1 MLIPENIIQRAAD
14 CSVRQF
20 MQCSFDGK
28 LKVLVI
34 NGEASEDE
42 LKVAFEYI
50 YAEYVDYSDL
60 YQSQEFE
67 IVAYINSLDTRIQVV
82 KRFVELQ
89 RKFLIQFEMPY
100 IPAFEMVK
108 RYGHH
113 IYWDANYP
121 DKDVFLKKLLQIEMK
136 EKKYETKVNQKV
148 TELIELRKKKVH
160 KEHTI
165 LESRKDFVT
174 MLNRLQQARFN
185 IDKDRTSVEELALM
199 IKDQRD
205 QVEET
210 KMQNKIKK
218 MRG

>member
-1 MLIPENIIQRAAD
+1 MPIPENIVQRAAN
-14 CSVRQF
+14 CTIRQF

-28 LKVLVI
+28 LKVLI
-34 NGEASEDE
+34 LEGEASDED
-42 LKVAFEYI
+42 LRAAFEYI
-50 YAEYVDYSDL
+50 YAEYVDFSDL

-67 IVAYINSLDTRIQVV
+67 MVAYINSLDTRIQVV
-82 KRFVELQ
+82 KRFVDLQ
-89 RKFLIQFEMPY
+89 RKFLAQFGMPY
-100 IPAFEMVK
+100 LPGFEMVK

-113 IYWDANYP
+113 IYWDAHYP
-121 DKDVFLKKLLQIEMK
+121 DKDVFLKKLSQIELK
-136 EKKYETKVNQKV
+136 EKKYETKVSQKV
-148 TELIELRKKKVH
+148 TELLELRKKKVK

-185 IDKDRTSVEELALM
+185 IDKDKTSVEELALM

-205 QVEET
+205 QIEET